1 MMQLNPDVIKRQIEN
16 LKVSYPD
23 LAGDDESWQM
33 SLESETDLAELLTNL
48 VRKIDDAKAL
58 VIGTKDRFEEL
69 EQRKARFEHRI
80 DALRQLAFKLMQSSE
95 VTKLEL
101 PEATLSLRNGAQQ
114 LVGEADAATLPDER
128 ETIGTD
134 KKLVLYFKGKEKGL
148 VLNKTN
154 AGTIGDGYG
163 DDTDDWFDNPL
174 ILFSV
179 KTDYQGKV
187 VDAIRCRVPTAK
199 DNRQAPPERKVDP
212 ISSGP
217 DDFPGD
223 RVPDE
228 EIPEFA
234 R

>member
-1 MMQLNPDVIKRQIEN
+1 MKISEEFPSQFLKASDLGGRDVR
-16 LKVSYPD
+16 
-23 LAGDDESWQM
+23 
-33 SLESETDLAELLTNL
+33 
-48 VRKIDDAKAL
+48 
-58 VIGTKDRFEEL
+58 
-69 EQRKARFEHRI
+69 
-80 DALRQLAFKLMQSSE
+80 
-95 VTKLEL
+95 VTMG
-101 PEATLSLRNGAQQ
+101 R
-114 LVGEADAATLPDER
+114 VER

-199 DNRQAPPERKVDP
+199 DNRQAPPERKSDP
-212 ISSGP
+212 ISSGLEP
-217 DDFPGD
+217 RRVIGGVSDNMARGDDNFPGD